1 MRDYEHIKAEFYIKY
16 VDRYHCPSDRS
27 LDGHIKEISKK
38 RIFVVRYTTDIIPV
52 IGDIIAYKG
61 TNYEILKRI
70 FTVDQD
76 GYMNIVYEVR
86 IYPTKYVHSYGS
98 DSWTEEIPLV
108 VDIQKETKDE

>member
-16 VDRYHCPSDRS
+16 VDRHHCPSDRS

-38 RIFVVRYTTDIIPV
+38 RIFVVKYTTDIIPV
-52 IGDIIAYKG
+52 VGDIVAYKG
-61 TNYEILKRI
+61 INYEILKRI
-70 FTVDQD
+70 FTVDSE

-86 IYPTKYVHSYGS
+86 VYPTERVHSHGS

-108 VDIQKETKDE
+108 VDIQEGTKDG